1 MGFSFKSSW
10 GNFWLIW
17 FCCHNH
23 RDRMSLSIRNQ
34 FLVVRLCTNPG
45 SFSFLANFAVNV
57 YSLSH
62 IRFFCNPI
70 DCSPPSSSVHGSLQ
84 AKILEWVAIS
94 SCRGSSRPRD
104 WTCVSYTAGG
114 FLTTE
119 PHGKPWFCPQITFLS
134 QASFTQ
140 ISNRKIS
147 MVAWGAFLHLSIK
160 GVSKKQ
166 MKFWDRKLSENQVNF
181 LFFCFFFFWQ
191 GGARNNDFIWKAR
204 RWRRW

>member
-1 MGFSFKSSW
+1 MTQQYYFKTHFLEELLNTYW
-10 GNFWLIW
+10 GSIVSIALVFLCENKPFWKGVMEKLW
-17 FCCHNH
+17 FVYILRFCVFVYV
-23 RDRMSLSIRNQ
+23 Q
-34 FLVVRLCTNPG
+34 LCLTLCRPM
-45 SFSFLANFAVNV
+45 
-57 YSLSH
+57 
-62 IRFFCNPI
+62 

-94 SCRGSSRPRD
+94 SCRGSSWPRD
-104 WTCVSYTAGG
+104 WTCVSYIAGG

-119 PHGKPWFCPQITFLS
+119 PHGKPWLCPQIMFLS

-147 MVAWGAFLHLSIK
+147 MVVAWGVFLHLSTR

-181 LFFCFFFFWQ
+181 LFFFL
-191 GGARNNDFIWKAR
+191 AR
-204 RWRRW
+204 RGQN